1 MAKDILKEI
10 VDARTKLIEEKG
22 YSFGFEIPEK
32 RLRKIHPFIEE
43 KGVIL
48 EVKRASP
55 SKGDIAP
62 NLNSFE
68 TALTYAKSGARAISC
83 LTEPNYFKGTLEDL
97 MNVCRAADDF
107 EKETGKNPPAVL
119 RKDFLTD
126 EQDIEI
132 SYRAGADA
140 VLLIARILSSEKI
153 LSMAKRAE
161 SLGLSVLI
169 EVRKDEDL
177 EKLAVVMQNGNHKNI
192 LCGVNSRDLK
202 DFTIDML
209 IPAKMFSKIKQI
221 SSDARITFESGILSA
236 RSASFAASM
245 GFNAILLGEAAAR
258 NPEKAKEF
266 TLAFESTKLNKN
278 GEMWI
283 EYASRDFFKKE
294 PFVKICGITNVE
306 DALCAAKNGADYLG
320 FIFWNKSK
328 RNVAKENVLKIRKSL
343 EESFKNGVIK
353 KMPKL
358 VGVIVDIDS
367 EETHEALSLVKENVL
382 DVIQVHSFEAAL
394 KFCTD
399 SRFENIPHYCAVN
412 LKSQDDIQKLDELVK
427 LGEPRILVDSQ
438 SQKEIGG
445 TGIQI
450 NEEILESVAKKYK
463 LMIAGGINSKNVSA
477 IIEKFKPE
485 LLDISSSFED
495 KPGKKNHQKINEFFD
510 IINDISKNLR
520 K

>member
-1 MAKDILKEI
+1 MAKDILSEI
-10 VDARTKLIEEKG
+10 IQRRNLDIKSKG
-22 YSFGFEIPEK
+22 IDFGFEIPQK
-32 RLRKIHPFIEE
+32 RTRRIHPFLLE

-55 SKGDIAP
+55 SKGDIAI
-62 NLNSFE
+62 NLDSYK
-68 TALTYAKSGARAISC
+68 TAKTYAKAGAKAISC
-83 LTEPNYFKGTLEDL
+83 LTEMNYFKGNLGDL
-97 MNVCRAADDF
+97 MNVCRATDDF

-119 RKDFLTD
+119 RKDFLTCT
-126 EQDIEI
+126 EDIEI

-140 VLLIARILSSEKI
+140 VLLIARILSSNQI
-153 LSMAKRAE
+153 LEMAQKAKA
-161 SLGLSVLI
+161 LGLSILI
-169 EVRKDEDL
+169 EVRCQEDL
-177 EKLAVVMQNGNHKNI
+177 EKLALVLQNVDHNNI

-202 DFTIDML
+202 DFSIDML
-209 IPAKMFSKIKQI
+209 IPVKMYSKIKAL
-221 SSDARITFESGILSA
+221 SEDARITFESGILSA
-236 RSASFAASM
+236 KSAGFARNL
-245 GFNAILLGEAAAR
+245 GFHAILLGEAAA
-258 NPEKAKEF
+258 KEPNLAEQF
-266 TLAFESTKLNKN
+266 IKAFENSQENKSKQFWQQITN
-278 GEMWI
+278 LHESKQKPI
-283 EYASRDFFKKE
+283 L
-294 PFVKICGITNVE
+294 KICGITNE
-306 DALCAAKNGADYLG
+306 KDALIATQNGADILG

-358 VGVIVDIDS
+358 VGVIVDLES
-367 EETHEALSLVKENVL
+367 QETHDALFLVKENVL

-427 LGEPRILVDSQ
+427 LGEPRLLVDSQ

-463 LMIAGGINSKNVSA
+463 LMIAGGISSANVSK

-485 LLDISSSFED
+485 LLDVSSSLED

>member
-1 MAKDILKEI
+1 M
-10 VDARTKLIEEKG
+10 
-22 YSFGFEIPEK
+22 
-32 RLRKIHPFIEE
+32 
-43 KGVIL
+43 
-48 EVKRASP
+48 
-55 SKGDIAP
+55 
-62 NLNSFE
+62 NSFE
-68 TALTYAKSGARAISC
+68 TALTYAKAGARAISC

-97 MNVCRAADDF
+97 MNVCRAADTF
-107 EKETGKNPPAVL
+107 ENETGKNPPTVL

-132 SYRAGADA
+132 SYRAGTDA

-153 LSMAKRAE
+153 LSMAKKAE

-177 EKLAVVMQNGNHKNI
+177 EKLAVVMQNVNHKNI

-209 IPAKMFSKIKQI
+209 IPAKMFSKIKNIAQ
-221 SSDARITFESGILSA
+221 DARITFESGILSA
-236 RSASFAASM
+236 RSAAFAASM

-266 TLAFESTKLNKN
+266 TAAFENEAQNSEKNKN

-283 EYASRDFFKKE
+283 EYASRDFFKKT
-294 PFVKICGITNVE
+294 PFVKICGITNIE
-306 DALCAAKNGADYLG
+306 DAVCAAKNGADYLG

-328 RNVAKENVLKIRKSL
+328 RNVAKENVLKIIKSL
-343 EESFKNGVIK
+343 EESFENNQIK

-358 VGVIVDIDS
+358 VGVIVDLES
-367 EETHEALSLVKENVL
+367 QETNDALFLVKENIL

-399 SRFENIPHYCAVN
+399 NRFENIPHYCAVN

-427 LGEPRILVDSQ
+427 LGEPRLLVDSQ

-463 LMIAGGINSKNVSA
+463 LMIAGGISSANVSK

-485 LLDISSSFED
+485 LLDVSSSLED
-495 KPGKKNHQKINEFFD
+495 SPGKKNHQKIKEFFD
-510 IINDISKNLR
+510 IINDISKN
-520 K
+520 